1 MVLGNHHF
9 SLVWTSPLIW
19 LWPSERQDKDA
30 REAVGERKMGG
41 QKGGDDGGEELGEE
55 GGRRNH
61 LLYLVALQI
70 LFSARV
76 IFH

>member
-1 MVLGNHHF
+1 
-9 SLVWTSPLIW
+9 
-19 LWPSERQDKDA
+19 
-30 REAVGERKMGG
+30 MGG

-61 LLYLVALQI
+61 LLYLVALPI